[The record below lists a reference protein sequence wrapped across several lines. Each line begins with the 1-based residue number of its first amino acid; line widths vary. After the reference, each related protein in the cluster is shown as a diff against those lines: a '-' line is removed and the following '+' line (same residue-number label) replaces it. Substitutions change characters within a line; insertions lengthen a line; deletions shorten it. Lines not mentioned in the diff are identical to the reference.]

1 MLGSRRL
8 AKIYERVRARVTG
21 VRWSAED
28 GLQAAEALMI
38 AFVGVILIA
47 AVGIAF
53 RGAIASI
60 VNTIVNR
67 ITSGI

>member
-8 AKIYERVRARVTG
+8 VTMSRRIRARVAML
-21 VRWSAED
+21 RWSAED

-53 RGAIASI
+53 RGAIQSI